1 MAGSDSLLHS
11 CLEYLVMLMQ
21 ADSEES
27 FLHTVGMLLAALGL
41 FVLRRTAEPPLPR
54 STGASAGELAV

>member
-1 MAGSDSLLHS
+1 
-11 CLEYLVMLMQ
+11 MLMQ

-27 FLHTVGMLLAALGL
+27 VLHTVGMLLAALGL

-54 STGASAGELAV
+54 STAASAGELAV